1 MTTPLTRR
9 SLLALLSGA
18 GLLAACSGPKRRL
31 GVQNGTLPRAWLQRL
46 PAGWGTESISLSTGL
61 PKPGQSSGLGPLA
74 LTDGWATSKPA
85 SHWLPWPASAATE
98 LLMPEAQA
106 LLPWGLP
113 VAMGPWLLVLRD
125 RPDLSKSLADKA
137 GWQLLLHPSLRGQ
150 LLLPASQRV
159 VLDIAKRI
167 GNQAE
172 IMDQLRQQALGFS
185 DVDALT
191 LLLNGEAQA
200 AVLPSRAV
208 VPLLRSD
215 SRLRAFLPIQG
226 SPLWWNLLVRPASA
240 AAIPPLEW
248 LLAPSKS
255 PLLDQLLRAGFTPPL
270 QRPQLEAA
278 LSRQPQAELLRPPA
292 ELLKRC
298 TTIM

>member
-1 MTTPLTRR
+1 MTVPLTRR
-9 SLLALLSGA
+9 SLLTLLSGV
-18 GLLAACSGPKRRL
+18 GLLAACSGPKQRL

-46 PAGWGTESISLSTGL
+46 PAGWGFESITLGTSL
-61 PKPGQSSGLGPLA
+61 PKPGQGLGPLA
-74 LTDGWATSKPA
+74 LTDGWAA
-85 SHWLPWPASAATE
+85 SQPVNHWLPWPASAVTE
-98 LLMPEAQA
+98 LLMPEAQV

-125 RPDLSKSLADKA
+125 RPDLWQSLADKA

-150 LLLPASQRV
+150 LLLPASQKV
-159 VLDIAKRI
+159 VLDIAKRM

-172 IMDQLRQQALGFS
+172 IMDQLKQQALGFN

-226 SPLWWNLLVRPASA
+226 APLWWNLLVRPASA

-270 QRPQLEAA
+270 KLPLLAAA
-278 LSRQPQAELLRPPA
+278 LSRQPQAQLLRPSA
-292 ELLKRC
+292 ELLARC
-298 TTIM
+298 TTII

>member
-1 MTTPLTRR
+1 MTVPLTRR
-9 SLLALLSGA
+9 SLLTLLSGA
-18 GLLAACSGPKRRL
+18 GLLAACSGPKQRL

-46 PAGWGTESISLSTGL
+46 PAGWGVESITLGTAL
-61 PKPGQSSGLGPLA
+61 PKPGQGLGPLA
-74 LTDGWATSKPA
+74 LTDGWATSQPA

-125 RPDLSKSLADKA
+125 RPDLWKTLGDKA
-137 GWQLLLHPSLRGQ
+137 SWQLLLHPSLRGQ

-172 IMDQLRQQALGFS
+172 IMAQLRQQALGFN
-185 DVDALT
+185 DVNALT

-226 SPLWWNLLVRPASA
+226 APLWWNLLVRPASA

-248 LLAPSKS
+248 LLAPRKS

-270 QRPQLEAA
+270 KLPLLAAA
-278 LSRQPQAELLRPPA
+278 LSRQPQAQLLRPPA
-292 ELLKRC
+292 ELLEKC
-298 TTIM
+298 TTLI

>member
-1 MTTPLTRR
+1 MTVPLTRR
-9 SLLALLSGA
+9 SLLTLLSGV
-18 GLLAACSGPKRRL
+18 GLLAACSGPKQRL

-46 PAGWGTESISLSTGL
+46 PAGWGFESITLGTSL
-61 PKPGQSSGLGPLA
+61 PKPGQGLGPLA
-74 LTDGWATSKPA
+74 LTDGWAA
-85 SHWLPWPASAATE
+85 SQPVNHWLPWPASAVTE
-98 LLMPEAQA
+98 LLMPEAQV

-125 RPDLSKSLADKA
+125 RPDLWQSLADKA

-150 LLLPASQRV
+150 LLLPASQKV
-159 VLDIAKRI
+159 VLDIAKRM

-172 IMDQLRQQALGFS
+172 IMDQLKQQALGFN

-226 SPLWWNLLVRPASA
+226 APLWWNLLVRPASA
-240 AAIPPLEW
+240 AAMPPLEW

-270 QRPQLEAA
+270 KLPLLAAA
-278 LSRQPQAELLRPPA
+278 LSRQPQAQLLRPSA
-292 ELLKRC
+292 ELLARC
-298 TTIM
+298 TTII

>member
-1 MTTPLTRR
+1 
-9 SLLALLSGA
+9 
-18 GLLAACSGPKRRL
+18 
-31 GVQNGTLPRAWLQRL
+31 
-46 PAGWGTESISLSTGL
+46 
-61 PKPGQSSGLGPLA
+61 
-74 LTDGWATSKPA
+74 
-85 SHWLPWPASAATE
+85 
-98 LLMPEAQA
+98 MPEAQA

-125 RPDLSKSLADKA
+125 RPDLWQSLADRA

-159 VLDIAKRI
+159 VLDIAKRM

-172 IMDQLRQQALGFS
+172 IMEQLKQQALGFN

-226 SPLWWNLLVRPASA
+226 APLWWNLLVRPASA

-270 QRPQLEAA
+270 KLPLLAAA
-278 LSRQPQAELLRPPA
+278 LSRQPQAQLLRPPA
-292 ELLKRC
+292 ELLERC
-298 TTIM
+298 TTII

>member
-1 MTTPLTRR
+1 MNVPLTRR
-9 SLLALLSGA
+9 SLLTLLSGA
-18 GLLAACSGPKRRL
+18 GLLAACSGPKQRL

-46 PAGWGTESISLSTGL
+46 PAGWGFESIPLGTAL
-61 PKPGQSSGLGPLA
+61 PKPSQSSGLGPLA
-74 LTDGWATSKPA
+74 LTDGWATSQPA

-125 RPDLSKSLADKA
+125 RPDLWQSLADKA

-159 VLDIAKRI
+159 VLDIAKRM

-172 IMDQLRQQALGFS
+172 IMEQLKQQALGFN

-226 SPLWWNLLVRPASA
+226 APLWWNLLVRPASA

-270 QRPQLEAA
+270 KLPLLAAA
-278 LSRQPQAELLRPPA
+278 LSRQPQAQLLRPPA

-298 TTIM
+298 TTII

>member
-18 GLLAACSGPKRRL
+18 GLLAACSGPKQRL

-46 PAGWGTESISLSTGL
+46 PAGWGTESISLGTGL

-85 SHWLPWPASAATE
+85 GHWLPWPASAATE

-125 RPDLSKSLADKA
+125 RADLWQSLAAKA

-150 LLLPASQRV
+150 LLLPASKRV

-167 GNQAE
+167 GNQKE
-172 IMDQLRQQALGFS
+172 TMERLEQQALGFS

-248 LLAPSKS
+248 LLAPRKS

-270 QRPQLEAA
+270 QRSLLEAA
-278 LSRQPQAELLRPPA
+278 LARQPQAELLLPPPQ
-292 ELLKRC
+292 LLKRC
-298 TTIM
+298 TTLI